1 MKSNINLFVLSTA
14 LLLATPLFAEELT
27 GLEIMQLVDARDN
40 GSDLTQKMTQR
51 LVDRRGNVRERNMV
65 SFSKDYE

>member
-1 MKSNINLFVLSTA
+1 MKSKINLFVLSAA

-40 GSDLTQKMTQR
+40 GSDLTQKMTQQ